1 LTNQF
6 DPGSAFTFEG
16 WFYINDTTDE
26 VPFYVSGSTIDW
38 NASTGVLYQFYLFS
52 GTIYWQF
59 NGGGSPVSIS
69 GTAPAKGQWCHV
81 AVGYNGTTTRLWVNG
96 ASIGTSTSAYTV
108 PTYTAV
114 SIGAQRNGGAAYNGF
129 ASNIRFV
136 KGTDVYGAGNT
147 SITVPTAPLTAISN
161 TSLLLN
167 YTNGG
172 ITDVTAKNV
181 LETVGG
187 ADISTAQSKFGG
199 SSMAFDGDGDFLIA
213 QNNPALQLGSDNF
226 TIDGWFNLSA
236 HVYQNWSICSKGS
249 EWALFGDANRW
260 VFQVN
265 AAVNPFVIAWTPV
278 YNIWYHFACVRNGST
293 TTMYINGNS
302 IGSGTSANITNST
315 GVLRVG
321 RYGTDATYDING
333 YIQDLRITKGYA
345 RYTANFT
352 APTQAFPTQ

>member
-1 LTNQF
+1 VFLNGTRIGTVTNSTNLSSTNDIRVGAYASGT
-6 DPGSAFTFEG
+6 DPIAGYLSGVRVVKGSSV
-16 WFYINDTTDE
+16 YD
-26 VPFYVSGSTIDW
+26 PS
-38 NASTGVLYQFYLFS
+38 ASTL
-52 GTIYWQF
+52 
-59 NGGGSPVSIS
+59 
-69 GTAPAKGQWCHV
+69 
-81 AVGYNGTTTRLWVNG
+81 
-96 ASIGTSTSAYTV
+96 TV
-108 PTYTAV
+108 PTT
-114 SIGAQRNGGAAYNGF
+114 
-129 ASNIRFV
+129 
-136 KGTDVYGAGNT
+136 
-147 SITVPTAPLTAISN
+147 PPTAISN
-161 TSLLLN
+161 TSFLLN

-187 ADISTAQSKFGG
+187 AAISTAQSKFGG
-199 SSMAFDGDGDFLIA
+199 SSMAFDGTGDFLIA

-249 EWALFGDANRW
+249 EWALIGDANRW
-260 VFQVN
+260 CFQVN

-333 YIQDLRITKGYA
+333 YIDDLRITKGVA
-345 RYTANFT
+345 RYTSNFT
-352 APTQAFPTQ
+352 PPTQAFPTQ